1 MKVGDLVKTYG
12 PNGIIGIVLQI
23 DGNQI
28 ECLWTDGD
36 QSWCGTWLVSRV
48 EVINESR

>member
-1 MKVGDLVKTYG
+1 MKVGDLVKTCG
-12 PNGIIGIVLQI
+12 PMGIIGIVLKI
-23 DGNQI
+23 EDNQV
-28 ECLWTDGD
+28 ECLWADGD